1 MRAPV
6 IRISIGRFDAGLAD
20 QIEGKLLASREK
32 LEPGV
37 RALSGHLG
45 YFVGLDRVN
54 NAIHNVS
61 IWETV
66 ADAGQMAG
74 FEPMMKL
81 GAEFVEMG
89 VRFERPILN
98 FETLWQFD

>member
-20 QIEGKLLASREK
+20 QIEGRLLASRER

-37 RALSGHLG
+37 RALSGNLG
-45 YFVGLDRVN
+45 YFVGIDRVN
-54 NAIHNVS
+54 NAMHNVS

-66 ADAGQMAG
+66 ADASQMTG

-81 GAEFVEMG
+81 GAEFIEMG

-98 FETLWQFD
+98 CDTLWQFD